1 MTRMYYVLKYLRRT
15 WMAKRVVFMTVMD
28 GAPDVLDYKE
38 WCFKTWQWWCKKN
51 DVELFVLDQEL
62 RDKTIMKPTWQRWH
76 VFEVLEANGIE
87 CDQVALVDIDT
98 MIRWDA
104 PNIFDLYHD
113 EFCGVVDNI
122 NLKWI
127 HDSINVYK
135 KFFPDI
141 IMDISSYFNAGVL
154 FFSNKHLD
162 VFEDIL
168 NFYMDNQHELD
179 NWKLGGGKE
188 QTILNYHLIKH
199 NVRKKELIPEWNLL
213 GMHRRDLFGYNWQL
227 NEDKTPFFIKY
238 GYVWHFT
245 GFPVKDRIDIMKQVW
260 EIFGNK
266 YD

>member
-1 MTRMYYVLKYLRRT
+1 MVAIDHATSQHKNSDYSQYSIKSWKYWCDTNNVDFMLITEHDERFGRPI
-15 WMAKRVVFMTVMD
+15 WNKELVYEKAKE
-28 GAPDVLDYKE
+28 Y
-38 WCFKTWQWWCKKN
+38 
-51 DVELFVLDQEL
+51 
-62 RDKTIMKPTWQRWH
+62 DKIG
-76 VFEVLEANGIE
+76 VI
-87 CDQVALVDIDT
+87 DSDT